1 MKESP
6 DNQKL
11 EQLLRSSKL
20 VAGGFMGSD
29 TRTFSEV
36 TDADSAELA
45 RLGFT
50 NATNHEACHKGI
62 GNLGSDR

>member
-36 TDADSAELA
+36 TDADLA
-45 RLGFT
+45 
-50 NATNHEACHKGI
+50 
-62 GNLGSDR
+62 